1 MTDVWAWP
9 VALGVLGLIF
19 GSFIATIVVRWP
31 QGRSVS
37 KGRSHCDACNR
48 VLGPSELV
56 PVLSYA
62 WLRGK
67 CAGCGAAIQP
77 THLIVE
83 LLALAI
89 GIASGIAAPGPVG
102 ASGAVFGWLLLAL
115 GALDLTAFWLPNIF
129 TGALAAMGLATGLL
143 GIDPPLIDRIAGGI
157 GGYGTL
163 WIVATLYRAI
173 RKRVGLGGG
182 DPKLFGA
189 IGLWLG
195 WQALPMVLLAACLI
209 GLSAVLGLY
218 LGGRKPAGTDRL
230 PLGSMLAFA
239 AWVVWLGSVIP
250 LAPDAML

>member
-1 MTDVWAWP
+1 MTDAWVWP
-9 VALGVLGLIF
+9 VALGVLGLVF

-48 VLGPSELV
+48 ILGPSELV

-67 CAGCGAAIQP
+67 CASCGAAIQP
-77 THLIVE
+77 THLVIE
-83 LLALAI
+83 LLACAI
-89 GIASGIAAPGPVG
+89 GVTAGLAAPGAIG
-102 ASGAVFGWLLLAL
+102 AAGAVFGWLLLAL
-115 GALDLTAFWLPNIF
+115 GALDLTAFWLPNVF
-129 TGALAAMGLATGLL
+129 TGTLAAMGLATGLL
-143 GIDPPLIDRIAGGI
+143 GIDPSLVDRVAGGI

-173 RKRVGLGGG
+173 RNRTGLGGG

-195 WQALPMVLLAACLI
+195 WQALPLVLLAACLI

-239 AWVVWLGSVIP
+239 AWAVWLGSVIP
-250 LAPDAML
+250 PVL